1 MLVYGM
7 QGEVDN
13 FSWFTKVTS
22 SLELFNFCKQIFRFF
37 NDVPDEKLNFSPE
50 DLPHVQGK
58 MMNVQKLGSKIN
70 QLQQKDD
77 FDGAMGLYG
86 EFNAAIQQL
95 MAPPHQF
102 YVIARRSY
110 SSCLWVKY
118 GNKIRRDN

>member
-1 MLVYGM
+1 MKI
-7 QGEVDN
+7 N
-13 FSWFTKVTS
+13 FAQ
-22 SLELFNFCKQIFRFF
+22 NHIFRSF
-37 NDVPDEKLNFSPE
+37 NDVPDEKINFSPE

-70 QLQQKDD
+70 QLQQKED
-77 FDGAMGLYG
+77 FDGAMSIYG
-86 EFNAAIQQL
+86 DFNAALQQL

-110 SSCLWVKY
+110 ASCLWVKY

>member
-1 MLVYGM
+1 MP
-7 QGEVDN
+7 D
-13 FSWFTKVTS
+13 TK
-22 SLELFNFCKQIFRFF
+22 I
-37 NDVPDEKLNFSPE
+37 NFSPD

-70 QLQQKDD
+70 QLQQKED
-77 FDGAMGLYG
+77 FDGAMSLYG

-110 SSCLWVKY
+110 ASCLWVKY
-118 GNKIRRDN
+118 GNKIRRDNN